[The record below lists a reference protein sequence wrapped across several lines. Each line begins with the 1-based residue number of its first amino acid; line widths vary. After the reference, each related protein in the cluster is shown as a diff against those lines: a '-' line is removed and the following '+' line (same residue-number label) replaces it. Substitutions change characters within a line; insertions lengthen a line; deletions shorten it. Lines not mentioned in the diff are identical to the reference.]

1 MKVAM
6 ATHCSGKSRGT
17 VVDTMDPQGIARI
30 QNLVPD
36 VAGRSPGLWALPCLS
51 MRKPRHGAPG
61 LPQVGAAV
69 WVAFE
74 RGCIDLPLWTGGFW
88 RDAAEVPAPS
98 P

>member
-1 MKVAM
+1 MS
-6 ATHCSGKSRGT
+6 THYFGKYRGT
-17 VVDTMDPQGIARI
+17 VINTMDPQGIARVQI
-30 QNLVPD
+30 LVPD
-36 VAGRSPGLWALPCLS
+36 VAGLSAGLWALPCLS
-51 MRKPRHGAPG
+51 MVELQHGAPV

-69 WVAFE
+69 WVEFE